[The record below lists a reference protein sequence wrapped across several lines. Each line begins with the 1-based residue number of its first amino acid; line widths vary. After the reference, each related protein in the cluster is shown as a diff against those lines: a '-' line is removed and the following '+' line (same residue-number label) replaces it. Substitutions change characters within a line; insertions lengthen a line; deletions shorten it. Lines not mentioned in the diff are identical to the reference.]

1 MHKAYNFS
9 IICTISPCR
18 LIFCLFF
25 CISHLTECEGVF
37 LSSFCCCAG
46 LHRCAWA
53 FSSCSEWG
61 PLARCGVWPP
71 PGDLPE
77 PASLKDPES
86 RQHWVSLDRCSLC
99 CRDEGSSLIPCSAAA
114 RSAVLCI
121 SLVLLA
127 TFGVYLWAPDH

>member
-61 PLARCGVWPP
+61 LLARCGVWPP
-71 PGDLPE
+71 PGSGFSCCRAWAPG
-77 PASLKDPES
+77 A
-86 RQHWVSLDRCSLC
+86 WVSVV
-99 CRDEGSSLIPCSAAA
+99 AA
-114 RSAVLCI
+114 RGLIAVLIHAMVSDAEHLFMCLQDI
-121 SLVLLA
+121 CLSSPEKYLVK
-127 TFGVYLWAPDH
+127 FFSQF